1 MVITVLVDITKF
13 AVSTPAVVG
22 ICLGGVVL
30 LISVAAVSCFCY
42 RGQQITRGNKK
53 VRSPGS
59 HIGSENRPLA
69 FRKPVAVKSPN
80 NSQQLTSVTA
90 HHLKKSPSPTGAKT
104 PPGSCPIG
112 KSPSPL
118 SATTPST
125 LTPTYETSSPQV
137 SRKNSLISGCSRT
150 AVINAFQEEGQRETV
165 IRFQLENEVTHPA
178 ELMKSELLVASASAA
193 DQNVSGEIDT
203 TKMDGSSDGG
213 INKLGQLFFKVRHN
227 VEKSTLNI
235 TVVRCQGL
243 PARDS
248 NVGSSDPYVKLQLL
262 PDKHHKVKT
271 RVLRRTL
278 NPVYDED
285 FTFYGIGENQ
295 LQSLTLHFVVLSF
308 DRYSRDD
315 VIGEVLLPVNEA
327 LEEMTHSVDC
337 NNTTADNG
345 NHSGALLY
353 RDIAPRSQKMRTH
366 GRGELLVS
374 LCYQPQ
380 ASRLTAVVLK
390 ARNIPR
396 MDMTGL
402 ADPYVKIYLVH
413 NGQRVAKKKTHVKKR
428 TLNPVFNESFVF
440 DLPASA
446 TSLDNISLEFLVL
459 DWDRVTK
466 NERLDLKQV
475 IGRLELG
482 GAKSIGTAL
491 HHWNE
496 VLNSPRRQIAEWHK
510 LKD

>member
-1 MVITVLVDITKF
+1 MDGPDVIPIEVPIGTLS
-13 AVSTPAVVG
+13 APAVLG
-22 ICLGGVVL
+22 ICLGGAIL
-30 LISVAAVSCFCY
+30 LVSVAAISCFCY
-42 RGQQITRGNKK
+42 RGHQQHRNHKLRGGGGGGGGGSTPINGY
-53 VRSPGS
+53 RSAFDGQPM
-59 HIGSENRPLA
+59 P
-69 FRKPVAVKSPN
+69 FRKATAVKSPN
-80 NSQQLTSVTA
+80 STSASAVSG
-90 HHLKKSPSPTGAKT
+90 HFLKKSPSPTTLKS
-104 PPGSCPIG
+104 PPGSCPFS
-112 KSPSPL
+112 KSMVASSPL
-118 SATTPST
+118 SGTSPSM
-125 LTPTYETSSPQV
+125 TSSYEHDASPQL
-137 SRKNSLISGCSRT
+137 SRKNSRTMTSMTGCHLL
-150 AVINAFQEEGQRETV
+150 EEQHRDTV
-165 IRFQLENEVTHPA
+165 IRFQLEDEVHD
-178 ELMKSELLVASASAA
+178 KFHSGSA
-193 DQNVSGEIDT
+193 
-203 TKMDGSSDGG
+203 KMDASPTADVSQEFPDIGPTDSIS
-213 INKLGQLFFKVRHN
+213 KLGRLYFKVRHN
-227 VEKSTLNI
+227 VEKSILNI
-235 TVVRCQGL
+235 TVVKCNGL

-262 PDKHHKVKT
+262 PDKQHKVKT
-271 RVLRRTL
+271 RVMRRTL

-315 VIGEVLLPVNEA
+315 VIGEVLLPVYEA
-327 LEEMTHSVDC
+327 LEDMKNES
-337 NNTTADNG
+337 TAADSKVIDEG
-345 NHSGALLY
+345 TLS
-353 RDIAPRSQKMRTH
+353 RDIAPRSQKMRSH

-390 ARNIPR
+390 ARNMPR

-402 ADPYVKIYLVH
+402 ADPYVKIYLVN

-440 DLPASA
+440 DLPANA
-446 TSLDNISLEFLVL
+446 TNLDDISLEFLVL

-466 NERLDLKQV
+466 NEV

-482 GAKSIGTAL
+482 QCKSEGTAL

-496 VLNSPRRQIAEWHK
+496 VLSSPRRQIAEWHK

>member
-1 MVITVLVDITKF
+1 MPGRDFTSHLRRCSQQHS
-13 AVSTPAVVG
+13 APVS
-22 ICLGGVVL
+22 
-30 LISVAAVSCFCY
+30 AAA
-42 RGQQITRGNKK
+42 
-53 VRSPGS
+53 GS
-59 HIGSENRPLA
+59 HY
-69 FRKPVAVKSPN
+69 
-80 NSQQLTSVTA
+80 
-90 HHLKKSPSPTGAKT
+90 LKKTPSPTGAKT

-112 KSPSPL
+112 KMPSL
-118 SATTPST
+118 SGT
-125 LTPTYETSSPQV
+125 TPTYETSPQI
-137 SRKNSLISGCSRT
+137 SRKNSLVNRCSPLL
-150 AVINAFQEEGQRETV
+150 EEHHLQRETV
-165 IRFQLENEVTHPA
+165 IRFQLESDVIPTVVQHH
-178 ELMKSELLVASASAA
+178 KSDLIKIEGGTELLAGAVLTSSQPTASSSSV
-193 DQNVSGEIDT
+193 DIFDEKNT
-203 TKMDGSSDGG
+203 DGQGS
-213 INKLGQLFFKVRHN
+213 NKLGQLYFKVRHN

-235 TVVRCQGL
+235 TVVKCRGL

-315 VIGEVLLPVNEA
+315 VIGEVLLPVYEA
-327 LEEMTHSVDC
+327 LEEMT
-337 NNTTADNG
+337 TAA
-345 NHSGALLY
+345 ALVGGVTLY
-353 RDIAPRSQKMRTH
+353 RDIAPRSLKMKSH

-466 NERLDLKQV
+466 NEV

-482 GAKSIGTAL
+482 GMKSTGTAL

>member
-22 ICLGGVVL
+22 ICLGGTLL

-42 RGQQITRGNKK
+42 RGQQQARGGKK
-53 VRSPGS
+53 VRSPGGS
-59 HIGSENRPLA
+59 HIGSESRPLA
-69 FRKPVAVKSPN
+69 FRKPMAVKSPN
-80 NSQQLTSVTA
+80 QQQLTYSHPIGGSSVA
-90 HHLKKSPSPTGAKT
+90 ISHHLKKSPSPTGAKT

-112 KSPSPL
+112 KTPSPL

-125 LTPTYETSSPQV
+125 LTPTYEVNSPQV
-137 SRKNSLISGCSRT
+137 SRKNSLVTGNRPLPL
-150 AVINAFQEEGQRETV
+150 EEVYQQRETV
-165 IRFQLENEVTHPA
+165 IRFQSENEVTSSG
-178 ELMKSELLVASASAA
+178 ELMKSDVGAAAAS
-193 DQNVSGEIDT
+193 VSGENDGKIDCSGT
-203 TKMDGSSDGG
+203 
-213 INKLGQLFFKVRHN
+213 NKLGQLYFKVRHN

-278 NPVYDED
+278 SPVYDED

-315 VIGEVLLPVNEA
+315 VIGEVFLPVYEA
-327 LEEMTHSVDC
+327 LEEMTASESADR
-337 NNTTADNG
+337 NNSDSG
-345 NHSGALLY
+345 NHSGAVLA
-353 RDIAPRSQKMRTH
+353 RDIAPRSHKMRTH

-402 ADPYVKIYLVH
+402 ADPYVKIYLAH

-466 NERLDLKQV
+466 NEV

-482 GAKSIGTAL
+482 GTKSNGTAL

-496 VLNSPRRQIAEWHK
+496 VLSSPRRQIAEWHK

>member
-22 ICLGGVVL
+22 ICLGGTLL

-42 RGQQITRGNKK
+42 RGQQARNGKK

-69 FRKPVAVKSPN
+69 FRKPMAVKSPN
-80 NSQQLTSVTA
+80 QQQLTYSHHVAGSSVA
-90 HHLKKSPSPTGAKT
+90 ISHHLKKSPSPTGVKS
-104 PPGSCPIG
+104 PPGSCPIA
-112 KSPSPL
+112 KTPSPL

-125 LTPTYETSSPQV
+125 LTPTYETCSPLV
-137 SRKNSLISGCSRT
+137 SRKNSLVSGTRCSPL
-150 AVINAFQEEGQRETV
+150 QEEAHHQQQRETV
-165 IRFQLENEVTHPA
+165 IRFQLENEVGSAKA
-178 ELMKSELLVASASAA
+178 ELMNNDLIAAVAT
-193 DQNVSGEIDT
+193 VSGEPAEKTDSS
-203 TKMDGSSDGG
+203 GSGT
-213 INKLGQLFFKVRHN
+213 NKLGQLYFKVRHN
-227 VEKSTLNI
+227 VDKSTLNI

-285 FTFYGIGENQ
+285 FTFFGIGENQ

-315 VIGEVLLPVNEA
+315 VIGEVFLPVYEA
-327 LEEMTHSVDC
+327 LEEMTATESADR
-337 NNTTADNG
+337 NNGDNG
-345 NHSGALLY
+345 NHSATVLA
-353 RDIAPRSQKMRTH
+353 RDIAPRSHKMRSH

-440 DLPASA
+440 DLPAAA
-446 TSLDNISLEFLVL
+446 TSLDNVSLEFLVL

-466 NERLDLKQV
+466 NEV

-482 GAKSIGTAL
+482 GTKSNGTAL

-496 VLNSPRRQIAEWHK
+496 VLSSPRRQIAEWHK